1 MTRIEALRSAID
13 ALAERSNTL
22 RGTLQEYAT
31 RDGDPS
37 DEERAQF
44 AIDLA
49 EFNSAGPELERMRG
63 ELAAFEAVANAP
75 EQAREVPTSPTL
87 IVRAATQQSMRA
99 GVEFGSPEEVR
110 SAALRAAESEM
121 VEVTDQQREAIVDKL
136 RRLDTI
142 DGKLSRHVIAHS
154 RVEYRSAFNK
164 MMTATITGV
173 PARLTDAEHQAMDH
187 ARAVTITSGSAGTA
201 IPTPLD
207 PSIILTGTH
216 AGSTNPWRQ
225 VCRNVQTM
233 SNTWNG
239 VSSAGITVGYGAEG
253 EEASDNAPTLTAIA
267 MTLYRGRGL
276 VPFSI
281 EAEQDWAGL
290 QSEMMSMFQ
299 VAKDDSDESVFSAIA
314 APATN
319 TPSGFPY
326 LLVTNWSGQIVAST
340 TANAFVVGDVH
351 ALEDALAPRF
361 RMNAKW
367 LAAQATYS
375 KIRLFDTSG
384 GAGLWEYIGNGRP
397 NRLLGHDVYESP
409 SIDSTFGSGENYTLF
424 LGDFSQA
431 FIIGDRLGTTVELI
445 PHLFGATN
453 NLPTGQRALF
463 MNWRTGTQVGNQS
476 AAVVLNV
483 T

>member
-1 MTRIEALRSAID
+1 MNRIEALRSAIN
-13 ALAERSNTL
+13 ALAERSNAL
-22 RGTLQEYAT
+22 RASLQEYAT
-31 RDGDPS
+31 RDADPS
-37 DEERAQF
+37 DEER
-44 AIDLA
+44 
-49 EFNSAGPELERMRG
+49 
-63 ELAAFEAVANAP
+63 
-75 EQAREVPTSPTL
+75 TL
-87 IVRAATQQSMRA
+87 IVAAPKYQSMRA
-99 GVEFGSPEEVR
+99 GAEFGTPEEVR
-110 SAALRAAESEM
+110 SNALRAAESEM
-121 VEVTDQQREAIVDKL
+121 VEVTDSQREQIASAV
-136 RRLDTI
+136 RRLDTM

-154 RVEYRSAFNK
+154 RPEYRSAFNK
-164 MMTATITGV
+164 LMSATLRGL
-173 PARLTDAEHQAMDH
+173 PANLTDAEHQAMEH

-233 SNTWNG
+233 ANTWNG

-253 EEASDNAPTLTAIA
+253 EEATDNAPTLTAIA

-299 VAKDDSDESVFSAIA
+299 TAKDDSDESVFATVA

-326 LLVTNWSGQIVAST
+326 LLTTNWSGQIVAST
-340 TANAFVVGDVH
+340 TSNAFVVGDVH

-361 RMNAKW
+361 RLNAKY
-367 LAAQATYS
+367 LAAQAIYS
-375 KIRLFDTSG
+375 KVRQFDTSG
-384 GAGLWEYIGNGRP
+384 GAGLWTYLGDGRP
-397 NRLLGHDVYESP
+397 STLMGHTVYESP
-409 SIDSTFGSGENYTLF
+409 SIDSTYGSGENYVLF

-453 NLPTGQRALF
+453 NLPTGQRGLF

-476 AAVVLNV
+476 AVVVLNV

>member
-13 ALAERSNTL
+13 TLAERSNAL

-31 RDGDPS
+31 RDADPS
-37 DEERAQF
+37 DEERTQF
-44 AIDLA
+44 ATDLA
-49 EFNSAGPELERMRG
+49 EFNSAGPELERMRS
-63 ELAAFEAVANAP
+63 ELAQLEAIANAP
-75 EQAREVPTSPTL
+75 EQAREVPASPTL
-87 IVRAATQQSMRA
+87 ITRSATQQSMRV
-99 GVEFGSPEEVR
+99 GVEFGSPDEVR
-110 SAALRAAESEM
+110 SAALRAAESEI
-121 VEVTDQQREAIVDKL
+121 VEITDDQREQIVDKL

-164 MMTATITGV
+164 LMTATITGV

-207 PSIILTGTH
+207 PSILLTGSH
-216 AGSTNPWRQ
+216 FGSTNPWRQ

-233 SNTWNG
+233 ANTWNG

-290 QSEMMSMFQ
+290 QSEMISMFQ
-299 VAKDDSDESVFSAIA
+299 VAKDDNDEATFAAIA

-326 LLVTNWSGQIVAST
+326 LLTTNWSGQIVTST
-340 TANAFVVGDVH
+340 TSNAFVVGDVH
-351 ALEDALAPRF
+351 ATWDALAPRF
-361 RMNAKW
+361 RNGSSW
-367 LAAQATYS
+367 LAASATYS
-375 KIRLFDTSG
+375 KIRQFDTSG
-384 GAGLWEYIGNGRP
+384 GAGLWTYIGDGRP
-397 NRLLGHDVYESP
+397 AALLGRPVGESP
-409 SIDSTFGSGENYTLF
+409 TIDSTYGSGENYTLF

-431 FIIGDRLGTTVELI
+431 FVIGDRLGTTIDLI

-476 AAVVLNV
+476 AVVVLNI

>member
-1 MTRIEALRSAID
+1 LRA
-13 ALAERSNTL
+13 
-22 RGTLQEYAT
+22 TLQEYAT

-37 DEERAQF
+37 EEERTQF
-44 AIDLA
+44 AADLA
-49 EFNSAGPELERMRG
+49 EFNEGGPKLEQLRS
-63 ELAAFEAVANAP
+63 ELAALEAVAAAP
-75 EQAREVPTSPTL
+75 EQAREASPTL
-87 IVRAATQQSMRA
+87 IVAAPKYQSMRA
-99 GVEFGSPEEVR
+99 GAEFGTPEEVR
-110 SAALRAAESEM
+110 SIALRAAESEM
-121 VEVTDQQREAIVDKL
+121 VEVTDSQREQIASAV
-136 RRLDTI
+136 RRLDTM

-154 RVEYRSAFNK
+154 RPEYRSAFNK
-164 MMTATITGV
+164 LMSATLRGL
-173 PARLTDAEHQAMDH
+173 PANLTDAEHQAMEH

-233 SNTWNG
+233 ANTWNG

-253 EEASDNAPTLTAIA
+253 EEATDNAPTLTAIA

-299 VAKDDSDESVFSAIA
+299 TAKDDSDESVFATVA

-326 LLVTNWSGQIVAST
+326 LLTTNWSGQIVAST
-340 TANAFVVGDVH
+340 TSNAFVVGDVH

-361 RMNAKW
+361 RLNAKY
-367 LAAQATYS
+367 LAAQAIYS
-375 KIRLFDTSG
+375 KVRQFDTSG
-384 GAGLWEYIGNGRP
+384 GAGLWTYIGDGRP
-397 NRLLGHDVYESP
+397 ATLMGHTVYESP
-409 SIDSTFGSGENYTLF
+409 SIDSTYGSGENYVLF

-453 NLPTGQRALF
+453 NLPTGQRGLF

-476 AAVVLNV
+476 AVVVLNV